1 MNERMNDQRMNKI
14 TNSLI
19 EVSMYLVSQLTEVN
33 LHVSSWTTG

>member
-33 LHVSSWTTG
+33 LYVSSWTTG